1 MSLAKRNDIELK
13 EAIIAQAME
22 SPEGMKALAQA
33 MVEPIKVALTYQAIG
48 RKCLMVDELP
58 QGAIPRYEVDVTA
71 KSYVISKRGRVP
83 DMFIEARELIV
94 PTFEIATNPSIRMQE
109 IRSRRYYIV
118 DRAQVRAKD
127 SLQRQEDTE
136 VFMVLSAAVPAAN
149 SLTVA
154 GALDPANINVAMAL
168 IESHELVA
176 AKIICH
182 PFRYKD
188 LRAWGKEFFDEA
200 TQRDVLMTG
209 LFGHVW
215 TADIHVSTM
224 VPKNTIYILAP
235 GEFVGAMPVRQ
246 DITVIPADDPKQLRL
261 GWVIYEDL
269 GMAVINDYATAK
281 IAVA

>member
-1 MSLAKRNDIELK
+1 MSLAKRNDVELK

-33 MVEPIKVALTYQAIG
+33 LVEPIKVALAYQAIG

-136 VFMVLSAAVPAAN
+136 VFKVLSAAVPAAN

-154 GALDPANINVAMAL
+154 NAIVWVEVSAVWLL
-168 IESHELVA
+168 LLS
-176 AKIICH
+176 
-182 PFRYKD
+182 
-188 LRAWGKEFFDEA
+188 LRRRREVE
-200 TQRDVLMTG
+200 TT
-209 LFGHVW
+209 
-215 TADIHVSTM
+215 VS
-224 VPKNTIYILAP
+224 AP
-235 GEFVGAMPVRQ
+235 E
-246 DITVIPADDPKQLRL
+246 
-261 GWVIYEDL
+261 
-269 GMAVINDYATAK
+269 
-281 IAVA
+281 